1 VAVRDVLT
9 VLGAGPAG
17 LALAMKLLRRG
28 DLDAPVVVIEQ
39 QSAVGGLA
47 ASFEFDGLYLDHG
60 SHRLHPATD
69 PEILA
74 DIRGLLGS
82 DLLMRPRRGRIR
94 LLGRYVK
101 FPLSPLDLAFRL
113 PPSFVTG
120 VARDAI
126 SKLFRRGS
134 SSPTTFAE
142 VLLAGLG
149 PTICTSF
156 YFPYARKLW
165 GLEPTAIAVEQAQR
179 RVSANSIGK
188 MIRKVLSVVPGLK
201 SAAHGIFYYPRRGY
215 GQISQALASEVR
227 RLGGTILLSTQVRQI
242 VVDGGHIRRLVVAT
256 RPARSQGGPDA
267 EVQEV
272 DARFV
277 FSTIPVTA
285 LARLLAP
292 PPPDPVANSVTRL
305 AYRGMILFYLILNV
319 ERFTPYDAHYFPE
332 QEVAFSRVSEPKNY
346 SMASE
351 PVECTGL
358 CVEVPCTVG
367 DEVWRAPDEEIHRRV
382 VADLAR
388 VGLPVEGLIRTSF
401 ARRLPSVYPV
411 YDRSFAQHLAMV
423 SSYLA
428 GITGLVS
435 LGRQGLFAHDNTH
448 HTIEMAYRAS
458 ECLEP
463 GLTWN
468 AEKWQHYLEHFRSH
482 VVED

>member
-1 VAVRDVLT
+1 VADRAVLA

-17 LALAMKLLRRG
+17 LALAIKLLRRR
-28 DLDAPVVVIEQ
+28 DLHALVVVIEQ
-39 QSAVGGLA
+39 QPAVGGLA
-47 ASFEFDGLYLDHG
+47 SSFEFEGLYLDHG

-74 DIRGLLGS
+74 DVQRLLGP
-82 DLLMRPRRGRIR
+82 DLLVRPRHGRIR

-101 FPLSPLDLAFRL
+101 FPLSPLDLAIRL

-120 VARDAI
+120 VACDAVAKVI
-126 SKLFRRGS
+126 RRS
-134 SSPTTFAE
+134 ASVPTTFADA
-142 VLLAGLG
+142 LLAGLG

-188 MIRKVLSVVPGLK
+188 VVRKALSVVPGLK
-201 SAAHGIFYYPRRGY
+201 SAKQGIFYYPRRGY
-215 GQISQALASEVR
+215 GQISESLADEVR

-242 VVDGGHIRRLVVAT
+242 AVDSGRLRRIVVAT
-256 RPARSQGGPDA
+256 RPAMAPGGADA
-267 EVQEV
+267 ESREM
-272 DARFV
+272 DAGFV

-292 PPPDPVANSVTRL
+292 APPEPVTSAATRL
-305 AYRGMILFYLILNV
+305 RYRGMVLFYLILNV
-319 ERFTPYDAHYFPE
+319 DRFTPYDAHYFPE
-332 QEVAFSRVSEPKNY
+332 SDIVFSRVSEPKNY
-346 SMASE
+346 SVASE
-351 PVECTGL
+351 PSGRTGL
-358 CVEVPCTVG
+358 CVEIPCAVG
-367 DEVWRAPDEEIHRRV
+367 DEIWRAPDEEIGRRV

-388 VGLPVEGLIRTSF
+388 VDLPVDPLIRTSF

-411 YDRSFAQHLAMV
+411 YDRAFAQHLAAV
-423 SSYLA
+423 SRYLDE
-428 GITGLVS
+428 ISGLVS

-448 HTIEMAYRAS
+448 HTMEMAYRAS

-463 GLTWN
+463 DLTWN
-468 AEKWQHYLEHFRSH
+468 GEKWRIYLDQFRSH

>member
-1 VAVRDVLT
+1 MAVRDVLA

-47 ASFEFDGLYLDHG
+47 ASFEFEGLYLDHG

-74 DIRGLLGS
+74 DIRHLLGP
-82 DLLMRPRRGRIR
+82 DLLMRPRHGRIR

-101 FPLSPLDLAFRL
+101 FPLSPLDLALRL
-113 PPSFVTG
+113 PPSFITG

-126 SKLFRRGS
+126 AKQFRHGTP
-134 SSPTTFAE
+134 SPTTFADA
-142 VLLAGLG
+142 LLAGLG

-165 GLEPTAIAVEQAQR
+165 GLEPTAIALEQAQR
-179 RVSANSIGK
+179 RVSANSIAK
-188 MIRKVLSVVPGLK
+188 MIRKALSVVPGFR
-201 SAAHGIFYYPRRGY
+201 SATHGIFYYPRGGY

-227 RLGGTILLSTQVRQI
+227 RLGGTILLATEVRQI
-242 VVDGGHIRRLVVAT
+242 VVDGGHIRKLVVAS
-256 RPARSQGGPDA
+256 RSGKSQGFDA

-272 DARFV
+272 DARFA

-292 PPPDPVANSVTRL
+292 PAPDPVATAVTRL
-305 AYRGMILFYLILNV
+305 AYRGMVLLYLILNV

-332 QEVAFSRVSEPKNY
+332 QEVVFSRVSEPKNY
-346 SMASE
+346 SLASE
-351 PVECTGL
+351 PVERTGL
-358 CVEVPCTVG
+358 CVEIPCTAG
-367 DEVWRAPDEEIHRRV
+367 DEVWRAPDEEIRRRV

-388 VGLPVEGLIRTSF
+388 VGLPVERLIRTSF

-411 YDRSFAQHLAMV
+411 YDQSFAQHLATV

-428 GITGLVS
+428 EITGLVS

-463 GLTWN
+463 GGIWN
-468 AEKWQHYLEHFRSH
+468 AERWRHYLEQFRSH